1 AARTKGHQAPEL
13 RYEGRLTRATDNA
26 GWSAL
31 PLTIK
36 NQTDEAV
43 LVFRGGN
50 CTREAEG
57 AVAPGH
63 SGVFEFGTSVYVP

>member
-1 AARTKGHQAPEL
+1 M
-13 RYEGRLTRATDNA
+13 
-26 GWSAL
+26 
-31 PLTIK
+31 TIK

-50 CTREAEG
+50 CTGEAEG